1 MRKAKT
7 NKINFI
13 AIEGLDGS
21 GKSTISKSI
30 AKKTESIYLTT
41 PSEVDKEERELYD
54 SKGFSCLDRFLFY
67 ANCTVKTADQINEL
81 IKSKKRVVLDRYFY
95 STLAYHL
102 PFCKDIN
109 DEHINIFDNIIRPDL
124 IIYVTADYEITV
136 NRINQRT
143 MIEKNDKLYLAQ
155 SPENH
160 SLIHS
165 QYLKSFDVPYLQV
178 CNNGTLEDSITKIE
192 RLLC

>member
-1 MRKAKT
+1 MKKSK
-7 NKINFI
+7 NKIKFI
-13 AIEGLDGS
+13 VVEGLDGS
-21 GKSTISKSI
+21 GKSTISKSL
-30 AKKTESIYLTT
+30 AAKTESIYLTT
-41 PSEVDKEERELYD
+41 PSKADKRERELYD

-67 ANCTVKTADQINEL
+67 AGCTVKTSDQIKEL
-81 IKSKKRVVLDRYFY
+81 IKCKKRVVLDRYFY

-109 DEHINIFDNIIRPDL
+109 EDHINIFNTIIRPDL

-136 NRINQRT
+136 NRIKQRSL
-143 MIEKNDKLYLAQ
+143 IENNDKLYLAQ

-165 QYLKSFDVPYLQV
+165 QYLKSFDVPYLHV
-178 CNNGTLEDSITKIE
+178 CNNGTLDDSLSKIE